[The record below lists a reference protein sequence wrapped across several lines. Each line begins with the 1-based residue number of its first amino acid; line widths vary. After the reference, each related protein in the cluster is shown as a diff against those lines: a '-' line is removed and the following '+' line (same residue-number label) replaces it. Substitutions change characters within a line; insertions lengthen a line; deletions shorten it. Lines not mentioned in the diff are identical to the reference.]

1 MGRWWFAC
9 WLWLG
14 SSLCL
19 GAPVPPGTYA
29 GKLLEEVRRANPQV
43 LGAAISATA
52 PKAAAAVVVAATE
65 PATVGAPADPADLA
79 ASRNG
84 ATTAVPNAAGDRLE
98 VRLPLR
104 DVSGD
109 TVGALRLSYT
119 YRAGADRTALERNA
133 EGIRDR
139 LHRRI
144 SHAGNLFDPYP
155 YEPGAPSN
163 TYAQQLV
170 DEFIDRYPD
179 IEVLAIH
186 VTPPDSDYNIIAG
199 SNIGRL
205 GKKADNDDMRCV
217 FTGKPNLEVNSTGKR
232 FESELQLHDRA
243 GNVIGAVGIV
253 VAYKNG
259 DDKRALHARA
269 EKVAAELEKRIPD
282 SASLFGP
289 AKTVAANPVG
299 AIAMA
304 RSTGAASPA
313 ASGASS
319 DSVLVLQGRTELPG
333 YSGDFDH
340 FAVDLQGNRLF
351 LAAEDHG
358 TLEVF
363 DLHTGK
369 HLRSVKGFETPH
381 SIFPIPQ
388 THRLL
393 ITDGSESIKLLDA
406 GTLASVGT
414 IKLHPGA
421 DSIGF
426 DSSTGHLYVVT
437 GGKDVKLKESWLEE
451 IDPVTTH
458 KLGEVHL
465 DADHVEAMAVEQ
477 HGPHL
482 YINVT
487 DKNYLAV
494 IDKAARRIVA
504 RWPIDGAAQ
513 NALAQ
518 LDEATHRL
526 FIVARDPGRFIVL
539 NSDTGA
545 HIASLAAPKRVDAE
559 IFDVANRRVYAP
571 GGEGY
576 IGVYAEVDAGH
587 FAELAR
593 VPSSVGAKTA
603 ILVPE
608 LHRLYVAVSPGE
620 GKTGGGIIWF
630 DVKAVPAS

>member
-1 MGRWWFAC
+1 MGRWWFASC
-9 WLWLG
+9 LWLG

-269 EKVAAELEKRIPD
+269 EKVRAELEKRIPD

-289 AKTVAANPVG
+289 TARG
-299 AIAMA
+299 AGGG
-304 RSTGAASPA
+304 GAGSPTP
-313 ASGASS
+313 SGASA
-319 DSVLVLQGRTELPG
+319 DAVLVWQGRTELPG

-369 HLRSVKGFETPH
+369 HLRSVSGFETPH

-587 FAELAR
+587 FAELAQ

>member
-9 WLWLG
+9 CLWLG

-79 ASRNG
+79 ASKNG

-186 VTPPDSDYNIIAG
+186 VTPPGSDYNIIAG

-289 AKTVAANPVG
+289 AKTVATNAVA

-406 GTLASVGT
+406 ETLASVGT

-426 DSSTGHLYVVT
+426 DGSTGHLYVVT

-545 HIASLAAPKRVDAE
+545 HIASLAAPQRVDAE

>member
-1 MGRWWFAC
+1 
-9 WLWLG
+9 
-14 SSLCL
+14 
-19 GAPVPPGTYA
+19 
-29 GKLLEEVRRANPQV
+29 V

-269 EKVAAELEKRIPD
+269 GKVAAELEKRIPD

-369 HLRSVKGFETPH
+369 HLRSVKGFATPH

-406 GTLASVGT
+406 ETFASVGT

-426 DSSTGHLYVVT
+426 DGSTGHLYVVT

-513 NALAQ
+513 YALAQ

-526 FIVARDPGRFIVL
+526 FIVARDPARFIVL